1 MSFIEIVMKPI
12 LEGMGLFKGKKVSV
26 KEAFEKYLKVCPQGI
41 GPLGVFK
48 GIIAYKFNLTVKEM
62 RVDGKAVDLFFVYK
76 QKDNL
81 FDYDPRL

>member
-1 MSFIEIVMKPI
+1 MSGIETVMKPI
-12 LEGMGLFKGKKVSV
+12 LEEMGLFKEKEVSV
-26 KEAFEKYLKVCPQGI
+26 KGAFEKYLKVCPHGI

-48 GIIAYKFNLTVKEM
+48 GIIAYKFNLTVKEV

-81 FDYDPRL
+81 LDYDPRL